1 MRDNRPTMVAM
12 KNSAE
17 QSNTVTSSVE
27 QAEGP
32 AIVFQ
37 PQKLT
42 EIVEMID
49 LMGRISER
57 VREDNSQDVGGGSGG
72 TTASGKKG
80 KATTVSP
87 RDQAIANLPAPLV
100 MQQRLVKHIQKE
112 IDTLAAQASSLSSS
126 SKNGAAFAL
135 NEMYRK
141 IRRLYSLMEEIVHAG
156 AELIRR
162 FYIAVFIDKQP
173 ILVSGNSFAR

>member
-1 MRDNRPTMVAM
+1 MAAM

-17 QSNTVTSSVE
+17 QVTTVSSSAE

-57 VREDNSQDVGGGSGG
+57 VREDNSQDVGGGGGGSSG
-72 TTASGKKG
+72 SGKKG
-80 KATTVSP
+80 KTATVTA

-112 IDTLAAQASSLSSS
+112 IDTLASQASALSQSTQ
-126 SKNGAAFAL
+126 NGAAYAL

-141 IRRLYSLMEEIVHAG
+141 IRRLYSLMEEIVHAT
-156 AELIRR
+156 AELIQR

>member
-1 MRDNRPTMVAM
+1 MQMPTL
-12 KNSAE
+12 KNSPE
-17 QSNTVTSSVE
+17 QSNVQSSSVE

-32 AIVFQ
+32 AVVFQ

-57 VREDNSQDVGGGSGG
+57 VREDNSQDAGGGGS
-72 TTASGKKG
+72 SGAAAKKG
-80 KATTVSP
+80 QAGSGVSP

-112 IDTLAAQASSLSSS
+112 IDTLASQASGLSNST
-126 SKNGAAFAL
+126 KRGAAFAL
-135 NEMYRK
+135 NELYKK
-141 IRRLYSLMEEIVHAG
+141 IRRLHNLMEEIINASL
-156 AELIRR
+156 ELIQR

-173 ILVSGNSFAR
+173 ILVSGNTFAA